1 MNCNLEIH
9 EGSESIDEI
18 YCPFCYEQFENRQSN
33 ECERCCDNQD
43 IIADKGYS
51 VCKNCGQVI
60 EYMYVNEYIEFYNN
74 LYCIRKK
81 SVYNLK
87 YHLDNVICNFLYDYK
102 IQTSHQQIMKIHQIY
117 KKINEI
123 LPQIRG
129 NRKSIISIK
138 YIMKM
143 ILDMMKV
150 ENNRVIVTKS
160 KH

>member
-1 MNCNLEIH
+1 
-9 EGSESIDEI
+9 
-18 YCPFCYEQFENRQSN
+18 
-33 ECERCCDNQD
+33 
-43 IIADKGYS
+43 
-51 VCKNCGQVI
+51 
-60 EYMYVNEYIEFYNN
+60 MYVNEYIEFYNN